1 MRPHCKDVALRA
13 AKPAFSLDQ
22 VREALVHALKREILE
37 APIKGIRDILGSDT
51 LFPKMRTEQ
60 LEALR
65 GTCPGSASGNL
76 AIDSAVEAVCNGLT
90 GDIGTKAALQSA
102 LEGIALRDRRRIE
115 EHYLREADPR
125 SAGFVRAR
133 LDAASKLLDFSA
145 LASEVLAPATPPA
158 RRSVILPRQTGVDQ
172 GPKL

>member
-1 MRPHCKDVALRA
+1 MTYWA
-13 AKPAFSLDQ
+13 ATPAS
-22 VREALVHALKREILE
+22 
-37 APIKGIRDILGSDT
+37 
-51 LFPKMRTEQ
+51 PKMRTEQ

-76 AIDSAVEAVCNGLT
+76 ARGSAVEAVCNGLT

-102 LEGIALRDRRRIE
+102 LEGIALRDRRRIQTR
-115 EHYLREADPR
+115 YLREADPR

-145 LASEVLAPATPPA
+145 LASEVLAPATPFA
-158 RRSVILPRQTGVDQ
+158 WRSVILPRQTGVDQ